1 MSTTMTTVGNAG
13 WIQYSGSD
21 TTAAKKFYKDVIGWN
36 IADMPM
42 EDGTSYSG
50 IMLEDGPIG
59 GFSPVPEASGGWT
72 IYITVADV
80 DTSTKRAKDAGA
92 TITTEPMDMPGIGR
106 MSSIIDPQGAR
117 LSLITYESM
126 QK

>member
-13 WIQYSGSD
+13 WIQYSGPD
-21 TTAAKKFYKDVIGWN
+21 ATAAKKFYKDVIGWN

-59 GFSPVPEASGGWT
+59 GFSPMVEPSGSWT
-72 IYITVADV
+72 IYVTVADV
-80 DTSTKRAKDAGA
+80 DASTKLAKNAGA

-106 MSSIIDPQGAR
+106 MSSLVDPQGAR